1 MDIAPRYLPA
11 GVQLSFS
18 EEDPELDEFRYVPD
32 HEIEAL
38 EAEIEA
44 LEQKKLEIWMMICVF
59 VMDFCTVLRIW
70 QK

>member
-11 GVQLSFS
+11 GVQLSFT

-44 LEQKKLEIWMMICVF
+44 LEQKKLEI
-59 VMDFCTVLRIW
+59 
-70 QK
+70 